1 MQPQPSIDQSQF
13 RIRLE
18 TEAKLLVQRKIREGE
33 LEFAWS
39 YVLDYENQANPFGE
53 RREAVQMWKTYAAI
67 DTDETREIIV
77 RAETLKDR
85 ELKSKDALHI
95 ACAVEMQCDY
105 FLTTDD
111 KILNKMKDSSE
122 IRVVDPIAFV
132 REVNL

>member
-1 MQPQPSIDQSQF
+1 
-13 RIRLE
+13 
-18 TEAKLLVQRKIREGE
+18 
-33 LEFAWS
+33 
-39 YVLDYENQANPFGE
+39 
-53 RREAVQMWKTYAAI
+53 MWKTYAAI